1 MFSNVDKVIQTAW
14 DRSENI
20 ILICFLFL
28 SFKKILYKEKA
39 Q

>member
-1 MFSNVDKVIQTAW
+1 MFSNVDRVIQKAR
-14 DRSENI
+14 DYSENI

-28 SFKKILYKEKA
+28 SFKKILYKEKT